1 MKKVL
6 LIDDEKDFCMFLK
19 KNLEIRGGYTVLIA
33 NSGKDGIAAA
43 VHNRPDLILLDIIM
57 PGLSGFDV
65 LKELKE
71 REETTAIPVI
81 MLTAVNKDEAKER
94 ALELYNEDYIIKPV
108 LLSDLEAKIKDVLS
122 RRF

>member
-19 KNLEIRGGYTVLIA
+19 KNLEIRGGYSVLIA
-33 NSGKDGIAAA
+33 NNGKDGVAAA
-43 VHNRPDLILLDIIM
+43 VRNRPDLILLDIIM
-57 PGLSGFDV
+57 PGVSGFDV

>member
-19 KNLEIRGGYTVLIA
+19 KNLEIRGGYTVLVA
-33 NSGKDGIAAA
+33 NNGKDGIAAA
-43 VHNRPDLILLDIIM
+43 VRNRPDLILLDIIM
-57 PGLSGFDV
+57 PGMSGFDV

-71 REETTAIPVI
+71 RDETTAIPVI

>member
-19 KNLEIRGGYTVLIA
+19 KNLEIRGGYTVLVA
-33 NSGKDGIAAA
+33 NNGKDGIAAA
-43 VHNRPDLILLDIIM
+43 VRNRPDLILLDIIM
-57 PGLSGFDV
+57 PGMSGFDV

-71 REETTAIPVI
+71 RDETTAIPVI

-108 LLSDLEAKIKDVLS
+108 LLSDLDAKIKDVLS

>member
-19 KNLEIRGGYTVLIA
+19 KNLEIRGGYTVMIA
-33 NSGKDGIAAA
+33 NNGKDGIAAA
-43 VHNRPDLILLDIIM
+43 VRNRPDLILLDIIM
-57 PGLSGFDV
+57 PGMSGFDV

-71 REETTAIPVI
+71 RDETTAIPVI